1 MGVNNNNPC
10 PICGSIYSEYAGAY
24 LSTCRGC
31 GNTFDA
37 KAWTW
42 EKIKPVTPK
51 TEKEIVCPCCG
62 ERRSESG
69 KELCSICAT
78 PELEYSTGMP
88 LVKKAAIKV
97 FDHLIE
103 QTRNGEFDKKFES
116 IVELEQQARDMKEV
130 LEWILDGSN
139 VYRHSKVRT
148 KIKEVLK

>member
-1 MGVNNNNPC
+1 MGVNNDNPC

-42 EKIKPVTPK
+42 EKTKPTK
-51 TEKEIVCPCCG
+51 
-62 ERRSESG
+62 
-69 KELCSICAT
+69 
-78 PELEYSTGMP
+78 
-88 LVKKAAIKV
+88 
-97 FDHLIE
+97 IE
-103 QTRNGEFDKKFES
+103 TSKNF
-116 IVELEQQARDMKEV
+116 EQQARDMKEV